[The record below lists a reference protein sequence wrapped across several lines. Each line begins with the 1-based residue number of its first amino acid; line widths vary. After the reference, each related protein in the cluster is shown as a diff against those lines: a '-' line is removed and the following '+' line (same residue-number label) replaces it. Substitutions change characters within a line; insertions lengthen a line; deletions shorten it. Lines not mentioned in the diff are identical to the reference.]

1 MKTKI
6 KRHGRSVI
14 SVILAISMLVSCMM
28 VGLIATDAAKVTD
41 ESVGDNAC
49 ELRYDVASG
58 HSGWY
63 NLNNTLTL
71 TSYSGDFYTGTLSL
85 AASTEYYMF
94 IKVDDTY
101 YKNGTTINSEQ
112 ELTMNDVGSNN
123 YGNQSSLTS
132 FTSSTAGDY
141 TIVWDNSAK
150 TLRVIP
156 PSETCVLTWVDTN
169 GTNTYDRYYD
179 LPNKSTMSGSDN
191 IYTVTLND
199 YTTTKHYMFVKS
211 GDYYFRAANTLT
223 TDGNVSLINKG
234 NNNYGGTADKTNHTA
249 SISGNYKFTWNNITK
264 VLSVTSATTTLLT
277 PTISFANGGA
287 VNSGDGAVLTV
298 TNHSDIVDQGDTS
311 MSYALFK
318 NNTLMTSGSGYSY
331 NNNGV
336 FTITDYANGDRFK
349 VQAVTGNTNS
359 FVSSEVSSEATLT
372 VYEPKFA
379 LLGNVGSADIYDIV
393 NATEIHASTATRG
406 WPSTTVDDATYFTGN
421 SSVVVSQATSTPGIY
436 KIVFTT
442 VSNKD
447 SIDISLYE
455 KGVGQTSFNIDGFQ
469 PTVGNDYYVP
479 SAGKSG
485 IGILSNP
492 DAVGSMKFKPGITYT
507 ITVNQINNTMDITSD
522 AADITAIARV
532 KTFDPTTGALNTS
545 VSNATAAVGTAS
557 ASPSAGKTP
566 FTSTL
571 TATVADSTKYE
582 FAGWYTDAACSASY
596 NNNATTTANVTTD
609 VTYYALFTQKTP
621 DTVELTVETTGTGSV
636 TATSGTHSGSGS
648 SYTIYPG
655 ATVVF
660 TATPGTD
667 YELSSATS
675 TSGTVTK
682 SGNTVTVSNI
692 TEAAT
697 VSFTFTEVQTYD
709 VTLQADSSTYG
720 SLTATYV
727 NKSGSSVTTSAI
739 TDSTTITVK
748 QGEVVS
754 LTATAK
760 TNGNF
765 NGWTLTSGAYQRSA
779 STPLS
784 AKIINI
790 KPTANMSAT
799 ANFSQIVTTTTA
811 FYTDIWTGN
820 TSVSNEAMKQ
830 YTGSSYDGKT
840 DLLKATVPLTAGTT
854 YNIQFKY
861 NNSTVLCT
869 NQSATSWN
877 WYQSWNNQYTTFTPS
892 TTGTYT
898 ILAKLDVTRTDQIQA
913 ILLEGDVD
921 ISSSG
926 GDDTPDVDDYTK
938 LYVLDGI
945 RGDGNSN
952 GTNLFGDTTII
963 SANSGLATYNYY
975 DVTGSDLLLSSD
987 AGHSEGGLLYYYN
1000 PGVDLDFRVQTTI
1013 KSNHQAIGVR
1023 AFVMNGMTYPAKKD
1037 KNGNYYADIT
1047 LESDSNQ
1054 GVLEVIPVYY
1064 NTLIPD
1070 SDYIKFYVD
1079 ANTIGDNF
1087 GKTIGYSLWYTNTAL
1102 HGMEGAYP
1110 GQPLMSDGT
1119 LLYGYFPK
1127 YYVDVNAS
1135 TLPAA
1140 SSRTYF
1146 SGVLLTNLA
1155 EHNETHKDVLTA
1167 WGASTINYQTFDYED
1182 PYVISQIPDI
1192 DTIEFVAKYQET
1204 DSTDP
1209 IHRDGTHWYNSSYNK
1224 KTDLN
1229 GKSYSYLS
1237 GGSIPSS
1244 KSDLGDYE
1252 LLRDIDGN
1260 PVDVYGNKITENFS
1274 NAVFAVSVGNQKVG
1288 SNLWDTVW
1296 EIYDKNKS
1304 YITSGNPASFINVD
1318 ESNQSTS
1325 LKNKTVYINY
1335 EKFLDG
1341 AENPNNSGNSGDRI
1355 DGRWLY
1361 SRSSDDTT
1369 LRLRVATEENG
1380 TLTFMEDGISWAE
1393 INDGTNNGPLE
1404 TADTTNLTKILE
1416 LDNRT
1421 TEVTAKINPVGYT
1434 VEGMYMLGA
1443 SYSGSD
1449 NNGYSTDLDDYD
1461 DMNVTGTATSF
1472 VNAKDNRMVIVVKK
1486 ILETDLVITH
1496 QMYGGPGAHKIKG
1509 FYYFK
1514 AELLNSSG
1522 TTVKTYNNGDF
1533 TNKPLTLSGFT
1544 NDAPKNGKYQLKVTI
1559 RTVMS
1564 GSASFNQ
1571 WYENDHNNGYDEIDS
1586 TDAHGST
1593 NPVEK
1598 EIIVDVDSLYGESSL
1613 NIKNLDY
1620 YSDLQAAGSVNI
1632 NHLLTPATTAAG
1644 MNGTTY
1650 TQVTVINSSGNPI
1663 SGGSYSAKA
1672 RTTEVGSDFITT
1684 DYAEDGYQLKVEI
1697 WTIPTAPAEFDAFYK
1712 NTTTEMTTE
1721 VDGGIVYTIGQT
1733 KTFNGSSY
1741 SSATVIVPISYFFK
1755 EVYDEEESNVLQF
1768 DSTKQNFYLYSALK
1782 VGYKYS
1788 LHFDFQGYRNLYGN
1802 LGYDYSAQEF
1812 TVDELNNY
1820 FELSDSVTDTNGDT
1834 VTAYTFKDDDAREA
1848 FINLKAPYENTFMET
1863 VKWQTDMYE
1872 AGVHDEGMTANY
1884 NSTTRTWSYVVKL
1897 KKTDNR
1903 YAFATF
1909 RFPYQ
1914 VQQYTDKHAAQ
1925 TSTVTIDGESVDAV
1939 VKLTNNEYV
1948 EKGGRSNTTTNYRTG
1963 YGNNYT
1969 ISGNYVTAPQKIWN
1983 STDSCWEYFDY
1994 WKVENVGDDKTG
2006 SAEYTR
2012 CYYPEF
2018 NLSLYQDSI
2027 ITPVYSTAAQG
2038 TSPSQ
2043 RAARDDTART
2053 DTYSTNGRATITL
2066 MENSRMQWTA
2076 GRNGNTLSGNYV
2088 NGGDRIY
2095 TDFLVS
2101 YTYQDLQLNTDTTGM
2116 NAGVVIET
2124 VRDLDTENDEFVTK
2138 TQAEY
2143 KTSDDDSID
2152 KSAVE
2157 AYIENGTGSSFLK
2170 TEFSVTTLDNKNR
2183 KNQYYSLPNISQTT
2197 HDETTRKNKLYR
2209 AYSYLKDSSGNVI
2222 LISDPIYFTIYDIAS
2237 IENMAAG
2244 ASYGGVS

>member
-6 KRHGRSVI
+6 KRHSRAVI

-28 VGLIATDAAKVTD
+28 VGLIATDAAKVND
-41 ESVGDNAC
+41 ESVGWGTGDTWYTSNEINSWGQTAC
-49 ELRYDVASG
+49 S
-58 HSGWY
+58 S
-63 NLNNTLTL
+63 
-71 TSYSGDFYTGTLSL
+71 TGTH
-85 AASTEYYMF
+85 
-94 IKVDDTY
+94 
-101 YKNGTTINSEQ
+101 
-112 ELTMNDVGSNN
+112 
-123 YGNQSSLTS
+123 
-132 FTSSTAGDY
+132 
-141 TIVWDNSAK
+141 
-150 TLRVIP
+150 
-156 PSETCVLTWVDTN
+156 
-169 GTNTYDRYYD
+169 RYYD
-179 LPNKSTMSGSDN
+179 FYFLKSDN
-191 IYTVTLND
+191 DFYFRFKTQSQSIQPNTDGQDVSTSGTGDNSVGSSNAFKFKPSTLTNSNQYYKVRTLFEANGNWCWTETSAITNLTPSFSVSSSTITEGSSVTLSGATSTGD
-199 YTTTKHYMFVKS
+199 AIGTVSYKYQVSTDGSSFSDLSSTTYTPSSTGT
-211 GDYYFRAANTLT
+211 YYFRVKA
-223 TDGNVSLINKG
+223 TDGGVNTSTNAK
-234 NNNYGGTADKTNHTA
+234 TARIYYSSAQT
-249 SISGNYKFTWNNITK
+249 
-264 VLSVTSATTTLLT
+264 VTVNPATTTLIT
-277 PTISFANGGA
+277 PTISFANDGA
-287 VNSGDGAVLTV
+287 VNNGDSAILTV

-318 NNTLMTSGSGYSY
+318 NSTQMTSGYSY
-331 NNNGV
+331 NAGV
-336 FTITDYANGDRFK
+336 FTITDYADGDRFT
-349 VQAVTGNTNS
+349 VQAVTSNTAS
-359 FVSSEVSSEATLT
+359 YVDSAVSSPATLT

-379 LLGNVGSADIYDIV
+379 LLGNVGSADIYDIE
-393 NATEIHASTATRG
+393 NATDTHASTATRG
-406 WPSTTVDDATYFTGN
+406 WPSNTVDDTTYFTGN
-421 SSVVVSQATSTPGIY
+421 SSVVVSQATGTPGIY
-436 KIVFTT
+436 KIIFTT
-442 VSNKD
+442 VSDKD

-455 KGVGQTSFNIDGFQ
+455 KGVGQTSFDIDGFQ
-469 PTVGNDYYVP
+469 PTIGNDYYVP

-485 IGILSNP
+485 IDILSNP
-492 DAVGSMKFKPGITYT
+492 DAVGSLKFKPGITYT
-507 ITVNQINNTMDITSD
+507 ITVNQIDNTMNITSD

-532 KTFDPTTGALNTS
+532 KTFNPTTGELNTY

-571 TATVADSTKYE
+571 TATVADSTNYE
-582 FAGWYTDAACSASY
+582 FAGWYTDANCTTSY
-596 NNNATTTANVTTD
+596 NTNATTTATVDTD
-609 VTYYALFTQKTP
+609 VIYYALFTQKTP
-621 DTVELTVETTGTGSV
+621 NTVALTVETTGTGTV

-675 TSGTVTK
+675 TSGTVTV

-692 TEAAT
+692 TAAAT
-697 VSFTFTEVQTYD
+697 VSFTFAEVQTYD

-727 NKSGSSVTTSAI
+727 NKSGTSVTTSAI
-739 TDSTTITVK
+739 TSSTTITVK
-748 QGEVVS
+748 QGEVVT
-754 LTATAK
+754 LTATAG
-760 TNGNF
+760 TSGNF
-765 NGWTLTSGAYQRSA
+765 DGWSVVSGTYTRSS

-784 AKIINI
+784 AATINI
-790 KPTANMSAT
+790 KPTSDLSMKANFTAKGTSTNYYLLRSTNNNPSNMSNSNLT
-799 ANFSQIVTTTTA
+799 IYSKSDGYYVTIPASSMNGTSDVYFAISNSTS
-811 FYTDIWTGN
+811 YTGMWNQSSGDNI
-820 TSVSNEAMKQ
+820 SVSVASSSTGYIEASSQ
-830 YTGSSYDGKT
+830 SYNVGYNTYTFAHARLKDSSVSSVTLHMWHTNSGKTLNYEFSVGGSS
-840 DLLKATVPLTAGTT
+840 
-854 YNIQFKY
+854 
-861 NNSTVLCT
+861 S
-869 NQSATSWN
+869 
-877 WYQSWNNQYTTFTPS
+877 
-892 TTGTYT
+892 
-898 ILAKLDVTRTDQIQA
+898 
-913 ILLEGDVD
+913 
-921 ISSSG
+921 
-926 GDDTPDVDDYTK
+926 DDTPDVSGLTK

-963 SANSGLATYNYY
+963 SANSGVATYNYY

-1000 PGVDLDFRVQTTI
+1000 PDVDLDFRVQTTI

-1047 LESDSNQ
+1047 LESGSNQ
-1054 GVLEVIPVYY
+1054 GVLEVVPVYY

-1102 HGMEGAYP
+1102 HGMEGAFP

-1167 WGASTINYQTFDYED
+1167 WGASTSNYQTFDYED

-1224 KTDLN
+1224 NTDLN
-1229 GKSYSYLS
+1229 GKSYNYLS

-1260 PVDVYGNKITENFS
+1260 PVDVYGNKITEDFS

-1296 EIYDKNKS
+1296 EIYDKSKN
-1304 YITSGNPASFINVD
+1304 YITSGNPASFINV
-1318 ESNQSTS
+1318 ENQSTS

-1393 INDGTNNGPLE
+1393 INDGTNDGALE
-1404 TADTTNLTKILE
+1404 AADTTNLTKILE

-1421 TEVTAKINPVGYT
+1421 TEVTAKINPVGY
-1434 VEGMYMLGA
+1434 VVKGMYMLGA

-1449 NNGYSTDLDDYD
+1449 NNGYSTDLTDYD

-1472 VNAKDNRMVIVVKK
+1472 VNAKDNRMVIVVEK
-1486 ILETDLVITH
+1486 IPDTDLVITH

-1509 FYYFK
+1509 FYYVK

-1522 TTVKTYNNGDF
+1522 TTAKTYNNGDF
-1533 TNKPLTLSGFT
+1533 TNKPLTLTGFT
-1544 NDAPKNGKYQLKVTI
+1544 NDAPKNGGYQLKVTI

-1684 DYAEDGYQLKVEI
+1684 DYAEDGYQIKVEI
-1697 WTIPTAPAEFDAFYK
+1697 WTIPTAPAEFDKFFK
-1712 NTTTEMTTE
+1712 TTSTEMTTE

-1755 EVYDEEESNVLQF
+1755 EVYDEEEGSNVLQF

-1802 LGYDYSAQEF
+1802 LGYDYAAQEF

-1884 NSTTRTWSYVVKL
+1884 NSTSHTWSFVVKL

-1914 VQQYTDKHAAQ
+1914 VQPYTAKHAAQ
-1925 TSTVTIDGESVDAV
+1925 TSTVTIDGQSVNAV
-1939 VKLTNNEYV
+1939 VKLTNGEYT

-1983 STDSCWEYFDY
+1983 STDSRWEYFDY

-2027 ITPVYSTAAQG
+2027 ITPIYSTAAEG
-2038 TSPSQ
+2038 TSPSE
-2043 RAARDDTART
+2043 RAARDDKART

-2076 GRNGNTLSGNYV
+2076 GRSGNTLIGTYV

-2116 NAGVVIET
+2116 KAGVVIET
-2124 VRDLDTENDEFVTK
+2124 VRDLDTENDEYVTK

-2143 KTSDDDSID
+2143 KTSDDSSIN

-2157 AYIENGTGSSFLK
+2157 SYIENGTGSNFLK

-2197 HDETTRKNKLYR
+2197 HEETTRKNKLYR
-2209 AYSYLKDSSGNVI
+2209 AYSYLKDKDGNVL

-2237 IENMAAG
+2237 IENMSAG
-2244 ASYGGVS
+2244 AEYGGVS